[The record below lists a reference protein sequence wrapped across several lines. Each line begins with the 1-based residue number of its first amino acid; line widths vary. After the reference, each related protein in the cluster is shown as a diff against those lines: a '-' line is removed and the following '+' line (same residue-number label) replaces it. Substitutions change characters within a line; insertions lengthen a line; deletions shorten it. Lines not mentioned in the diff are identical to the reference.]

1 MVCVFME
8 FCIHHHKQFWDFFFT
23 PKRPLS
29 CQSSILL
36 LGIYVGAVKSFQNRK
51 IKVRFSFLKDCLQTC
66 NCPRPAMAHVCT
78 HTHTILSSSSYAWG
92 PTATG
97 PLLLTRCRHSDIQIC
112 TLGPPTSR
120 PRFPASARDASRNL
134 VSNAMTTG
142 KFTPWVLLSGGWTG
156 WIHPWRYFH
165 FSACWLITPET

>member
-51 IKVRFSFLKDCLQTC
+51 IKVGFSFLKDCLQTC

-78 HTHTILSSSSYAWG
+78 HTHTQFCHHPHMHEDLQPQGPYSSLAADTQTFRSAHWVH
-92 PTATG
+92 P
-97 PLLLTRCRHSDIQIC
+97 Q
-112 TLGPPTSR
+112 
-120 PRFPASARDASRNL
+120 ASPGFL
-134 VSNAMTTG
+134 HQQE
-142 KFTPWVLLSGGWTG
+142 TPQGT
-156 WIHPWRYFH
+156 
-165 FSACWLITPET
+165 